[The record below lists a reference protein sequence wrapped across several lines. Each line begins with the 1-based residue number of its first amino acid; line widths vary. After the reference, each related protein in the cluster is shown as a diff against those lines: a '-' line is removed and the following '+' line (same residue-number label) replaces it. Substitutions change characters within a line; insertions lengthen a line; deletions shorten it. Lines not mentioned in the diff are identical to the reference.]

1 MKSGDQLIVTSI
13 VEVLRKKI
21 ISGELPPGKKM
32 REVELSAE
40 FCVSR
45 TPIREAFRVL
55 QSEGLLTYIPR
66 CGVMVADWLDDLKV
80 FEMIQVWGLL
90 STEASFLAAMNATDS
105 EKAELLRIQD
115 IMERD
120 PFEPNKMGNLD
131 HRLHGAIA
139 KISRNSAL
147 YDYVCDIQSH
157 LGSLAFATQFNER
170 RYVNSVMEHKNM
182 VDAIVNGHA
191 ELARA
196 YTQIHFQLSAAFHRG
211 NVQEF
216 NQRLSGKKGP

>member
-1 MKSGDQLIVTSI
+1 
-13 VEVLRKKI
+13 
-21 ISGELPPGKKM
+21 
-32 REVELSAE
+32 
-40 FCVSR
+40 
-45 TPIREAFRVL
+45 
-55 QSEGLLTYIPR
+55 
-66 CGVMVADWLDDLKV
+66 
-80 FEMIQVWGLL
+80 MIQVWGLL